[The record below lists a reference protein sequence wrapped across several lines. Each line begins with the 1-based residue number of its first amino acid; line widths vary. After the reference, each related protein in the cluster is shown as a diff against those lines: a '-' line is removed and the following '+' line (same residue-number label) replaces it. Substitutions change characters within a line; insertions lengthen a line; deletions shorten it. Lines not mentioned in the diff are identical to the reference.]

1 VNEAE
6 RPSLQALLRRL
17 VSHSALYGAAD
28 VFVNAVNFFLLP
40 LYTAFL
46 TAEDYG
52 ALGLLTLFGTVAK
65 IVFRLGLDA
74 GFFRT
79 YYDLPEGE
87 DRRCLAGSCALF
99 AALIGGM
106 LLAGVVLWAPQLTR
120 LLFSHSRPPLSWVV
134 LTAADV
140 YLSGFAFVPQALLRV
155 RDRPG
160 LFSAFAGGRH
170 LVNILLKIILLTRG
184 WGVTGALW
192 SDLIASGVFAL
203 IQLPILWG
211 GARWSLSWRLLKPAL
226 AFGLPKVPHGFLI
239 QVQNLADRKILDL
252 FVSQAQLGVYQICYG
267 FGSGVKFASSAF
279 EPAWGPFIY
288 SEIKKPDAPR
298 TLARVITYAFGA
310 FSAVGLAVA
319 VLARE
324 LLVLMT
330 PRRPEVW
337 PGAPLV
343 PVVVLAYLLHGFFL
357 LTSIGIGIE
366 RKARYYPLVT
376 LAAATTNL
384 VANFLLIP
392 RWGIMGAAW
401 ATVVSYFVM
410 TALGL
415 AISQRLYPTPLETG
429 RLLRLA
435 GTAALVFALSR
446 LVSTGLWSALAAKC
460 ALLLAFPGLLLASGF
475 LNATERAWLRSRW
488 DGRKAAV

>member
-1 VNEAE
+1 MSQAE
-6 RPSLQALLRRL
+6 RPSLQVLLRRL
-17 VSHSALYGAAD
+17 LSHSALYGAAD
-28 VFVNAVNFFLLP
+28 VFVNAVNFFLIP

-52 ALGLLTLFGTVAK
+52 ALGLLALFGSVAK
-65 IVFRLGLDA
+65 ILFRLGLDA
-74 GFFRT
+74 GFFRS
-79 YYDLPEGE
+79 YYDLTEDG
-87 DRRCLAGSCALF
+87 DRRRLAGSCALF
-99 AALIGGM
+99 AALVGGV

-120 LLFSHSRPPLSWVV
+120 LLFSQSRPPASWVV

-160 LFSAFAGGRH
+160 LFSSFAGGRH
-170 LVNILLKIILLTRG
+170 LVNILLKIVLLMQG
-184 WGVTGALW
+184 WGVAGALW
-192 SDLIASGVFAL
+192 SDVIASGVFAL
-203 IQLPILWG
+203 IQLPILWRW
-211 GARWSLSWRLLKPAL
+211 ARPSLSWRLLRPAL
-226 AFGLPKVPHGFLI
+226 GFGLPKVPHGLLI

-252 FVSQAQLGVYQICYG
+252 FVSQAQLGVYQVCYT
-267 FGSGVKFASSAF
+267 FGAGAKFASSAF

-298 TLARVITYAFGA
+298 TLARVVTYAFGA
-310 FSAVGLAVA
+310 FAAVGLVVA
-319 VLARE
+319 VLAQE
-324 LLVLMT
+324 ILVLMT

-337 PGAPLV
+337 PGAPLI

-376 LAAATTNL
+376 LAAAVTNL
-384 VANFLLIP
+384 GANFLLIP
-392 RWGIMGAAW
+392 RLGVMGAAW
-401 ATVVSYFVM
+401 ATVASYLVM
-410 TALGL
+410 TVLGL
-415 AISQRLYPTPLETG
+415 FLSQRLYPMPLEVG

-446 LVSTGLWSALAAKC
+446 LAPAGLWPALAAKS

-475 LNATERAWLRSRW
+475 LNEAERGWLRARW
-488 DGRKAAV
+488 GGSKAAI